1 MTTVA
6 PPMPLLADRVHRIG
20 TEAAFSFGALI
31 EQVERSGAHVI
42 RCNIGQPDFPLPR
55 HIADAVKVAIDR
67 GLTLGGAGSA
77 FAGDYAVK
85 GCHAYTQW
93 ATTAEW
99 RGAAFFGTGGG
110 ETDVE
115 AEFGED
121 ARATDSPQ
129 NERVRL
135 RCTAEH
141 NAATR

>member
-1 MTTVA
+1 MDELEEEYVFGA
-6 PPMPLLADRVHRIG
+6 CL
-20 TEAAFSFGALI
+20 TEAACRASAI
-31 EQVERSGAHVI
+31 E
-42 RCNIGQPDFPLPR
+42 
-55 HIADAVKVAIDR
+55 R
-67 GLTLGGAGSA
+67 GLALGGGGSA

>member
-1 MTTVA
+1 MFGA
-6 PPMPLLADRVHRIG
+6 CL
-20 TEAAFSFGALI
+20 TEAACRAS
-31 EQVERSGAHVI
+31 
-42 RCNIGQPDFPLPR
+42 
-55 HIADAVKVAIDR
+55 DR
-67 GLTLGGAGSA
+67 ARPHARRRRLGRR
-77 FAGDYAVK
+77 DYAVK